1 PFPSAATITW
11 IGHDHVAVDR
21 PRRGGEFNRS
31 RPRGA
36 VPARYCPAVQRAEL
50 VEILR
55 RYKFGVVA
63 TVSVAAAP
71 QAATVGIAVGDELE
85 LVFDTL
91 TTTRKHANLA
101 HEARVAVVLGE
112 GEVTV
117 QLEGIADE
125 PRGAEL
131 ARIQAIYFATF
142 PDGRERAGWNHITW
156 IRVKPT
162 WARVSD
168 YTQDPPAI
176 TEVAL

>member
-1 PFPSAATITW
+1 
-11 IGHDHVAVDR
+11 V
-21 PRRGGEFNRS
+21 
-31 RPRGA
+31 
-36 VPARYCPAVQRAEL
+36 
-50 VEILR
+50 LR
-55 RYKFGVVA
+55 RYRLGVVA
-63 TVSVAAAP
+63 TVSATSAP

-117 QLEGIADE
+117 QLEGVADE
-125 PRGAEL
+125 PRGAEGE
-131 ARIQAIYFATF
+131 RIQAIYFAAF
-142 PDGRERAGWNHITW
+142 PEGRDRATWAHITW
-156 IRVKPT
+156 IRIRPT

-176 TEVAL
+176 AEVAL